1 MSRETL
7 EVITFFAGVT
17 LAVGGTIGC
26 ITGLIG
32 SALGFTAFLPI
43 VLGSAIIASA
53 ALSSTLIFWLL
64 FTLYQAGHEEL
75 LGSWSLSHISSIAI
89 GVGLAASVNTVSL
102 GAMSTIGIGIIIGIG
117 IPLLACVAGEFI
129 KATVEVVKEHFSSQE
144 KNDNCTTSDP
154 NVNGRQP
161 SNTLESV
168 DPSEIK
174 GEDKNLVAAKT

>member
-1 MSRETL
+1 MSIETL
-7 EVITFFAGVT
+7 ARVT

-75 LGSWSLSHISSIAI
+75 LGLWNLSHISGIAI
-89 GVGLAASVNTVSL
+89 GVGLAAAVNTVSL
-102 GAMSTIGIGIIIGIG
+102 GVMSTTG
-117 IPLLACVAGEFI
+117 
-129 KATVEVVKEHFSSQE
+129 SRYNSR
-144 KNDNCTTSDP
+144 N
-154 NVNGRQP
+154 
-161 SNTLESV
+161 
-168 DPSEIK
+168 
-174 GEDKNLVAAKT
+174 

>member
-1 MSRETL
+1 MSTETL

-53 ALSSTLIFWLL
+53 ALSSTLIFWFLS
-64 FTLYQAGHEEL
+64 FTLYKSDQKGPVW
-75 LGSWSLSHISSIAI
+75 SWSLSHISSIAI

-102 GAMSTIGIGIIIGIG
+102 GVVSTTGIGIIIGIS
-117 IPLLACVAGEFI
+117 IPLLACIAGEFI
-129 KATVEVVKEHFSSQE
+129 KATVEVVKERLSSQE

-168 DPSEIK
+168 DPSK
-174 GEDKNLVAAKT
+174 NEDENQGLVAA